1 MTLLCCCSQIT
12 LDAQN
17 NDQWARLSRYAQANA
32 DLKADAS
39 QAQPT
44 AVFIGNS
51 ITQHWY
57 AKRPDFFTANNY
69 VGRGI
74 SGQTTPQ
81 FLSRFRADVI
91 ALNPKIV
98 VINGGVNDIA
108 ENTGDYDPDFT
119 FGNIQSMAELAQA
132 NGIAVILTSV
142 LPASHIPWR
151 TEIANVPEKISALNA
166 DIKAYAARK
175 GFEYLDYYTHMV
187 DEQKA
192 MTALYT
198 SDGVHVTD
206 DGYRIMEAMV
216 KQRIDE
222 QLEKQASAGK

>member
-1 MTLLCCCSQIT
+1 MTVLCCCSQLT
-12 LDAQN
+12 LEAQN
-17 NDQWARLSRYAQANA
+17 NDQWAQLSRYAQANA
-32 DLKADAS
+32 DLKAAN
-39 QAQPT
+39 QTPPT

-57 AKRPDFFTANNY
+57 AMRPDFFTANNY

-81 FLSRFRADVI
+81 FVSRFRADVL

-98 VINGGVNDIA
+98 VINGGINDIA
-108 ENTGDYDPDFT
+108 ENTGAYDPDFT
-119 FGNIQSMAELAQA
+119 FGSIQSMAELAQA

-142 LPASHIPWR
+142 LPADHIPWR

-166 DIKAYAARK
+166 AIKAYAARK
-175 GFEYLDYYTHMV
+175 GFEYLDYYTQMA

-206 DGYRIMEAMV
+206 DGYQVMEAMV
-216 KQRIDE
+216 KKCIDE
-222 QLEKQASAGK
+222 WLEKHVSTGK